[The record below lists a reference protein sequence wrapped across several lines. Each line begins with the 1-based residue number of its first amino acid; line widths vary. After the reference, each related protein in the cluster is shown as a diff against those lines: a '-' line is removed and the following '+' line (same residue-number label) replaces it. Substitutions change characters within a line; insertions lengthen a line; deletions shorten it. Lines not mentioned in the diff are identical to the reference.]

1 MLSFT
6 NLALRRGPNL
16 LFEDVSF
23 VIHRDKKVG
32 LIGANGAGKTSLF
45 KMITGELDVEDGY
58 LDYPQ
63 DLRISYLAQ
72 EVVGTDQ
79 RAVEYVLEGDKQL
92 IQIQQQIK
100 SAEANEQF
108 DKLGEL
114 HEIFN
119 SLDGHSALSK
129 AEQLMVGLGFTQ
141 DDLDKTVKDFSGGWR
156 VRLNLARTLMQPS
169 DLLLLDEPTNHL
181 DLDAIVWLSDW
192 IKSFKGALL
201 LISHDREFLDE
212 CVNTIAHISKQ
223 SIELYTGNY
232 SQFEEVKALRLAE
245 VAASYK
251 KQQRQIE
258 HMQDFVRRFKAKA
271 TKAKQAQS
279 RVKALERMEVIAPAH
294 VDSPFHFSI
303 PQSEKISDPLLTL
316 DRANLGYSEKVLSS
330 VNISL
335 HPGDRIGLL
344 GPNGAGKT
352 TTVEILEGYR
362 VANSGQVRVLGFD
375 PATKGATAQKWR
387 NQIGIVLQATNDAA
401 DLSVIETI
409 SHFANYYENP
419 RDVKQVIEEVG
430 LEEKVGAKVRQL
442 SGGQRRRLDVA
453 LGIIGSPELLF
464 LDEPTTG
471 FDPEARRSFW
481 ELIRTLKSEG
491 TTILL
496 TTHYLDEA
504 QALADRVGVINEG
517 VIIEIATP
525 DTLGGRNNAPAKVTW
540 LENGVTQE
548 LLTKNPTEEVLKLS
562 QRFNNQ
568 IPELQVLRPNLEEIY
583 LRMIG
588 ELK

>member
-1 MLSFT
+1 MNTSAAIEVRGLSKKYGNKVAVNSIDLT
-6 NLALRRGPNL
+6 VERG
-16 LFEDVSF
+16 
-23 VIHRDKKVG
+23 
-32 LIGANGAGKTSLF
+32 
-45 KMITGELDVEDGY
+45 
-58 LDYPQ
+58 
-63 DLRISYLAQ
+63 
-72 EVVGTDQ
+72 
-79 RAVEYVLEGDKQL
+79 
-92 IQIQQQIK
+92 
-100 SAEANEQF
+100 
-108 DKLGEL
+108 
-114 HEIFN
+114 EIF
-119 SLDGHSALSK
+119 A
-129 AEQLMVGLGFTQ
+129 
-141 DDLDKTVKDFSGGWR
+141 
-156 VRLNLARTLMQPS
+156 
-169 DLLLLDEPTNHL
+169 
-181 DLDAIVWLSDW
+181 
-192 IKSFKGALL
+192 
-201 LISHDREFLDE
+201 
-212 CVNTIAHISKQ
+212 
-223 SIELYTGNY
+223 
-232 SQFEEVKALRLAE
+232 
-245 VAASYK
+245 
-251 KQQRQIE
+251 
-258 HMQDFVRRFKAKA
+258 
-271 TKAKQAQS
+271 
-279 RVKALERMEVIAPAH
+279 
-294 VDSPFHFSI
+294 
-303 PQSEKISDPLLTL
+303 
-316 DRANLGYSEKVLSS
+316 
-330 VNISL
+330 
-335 HPGDRIGLL
+335 LL

-375 PATKGATAQKWR
+375 PATKGSPAQKWR
-387 NQIGIVLQATNDAA
+387 NQIGIVLQSTNDAA
-401 DLSVIETI
+401 DLSVLETI
-409 SHFANYYENP
+409 SHFANYYEKP
-419 RDVKQVIEEVG
+419 RDVKQVIKEVG
-430 LEEKVGAKVRQL
+430 LEEKVNAKVREL